1 MTYISQFFWENR
13 SICIIVPY
21 HVVCIAIHHCIILV
35 LYLKIPLLN
44 TLVALH
50 FAGAN
55 IPVEKD
61 DFQLDVSYYDF
72 DKTHNDFAHDSST
85 TVSKPKYVA
94 SPYGE
99 WLAVSDNPT
108 CDSFSDWF
116 RNVPNVNHM
125 VQSTVVLKYLATEQV
140 NR

>member
-1 MTYISQFFWENR
+1 ML
-13 SICIIVPY
+13 
-21 HVVCIAIHHCIILV
+21 LV
-35 LYLKIPLLN
+35 LHFKNLLFLN

-50 FAGAN
+50 FAVSAN

-61 DFQLDVSYYDF
+61 DYQLDVSYYDF
-72 DKTHNDFAHDSST
+72 DKTHNDFAQDSST
-85 TVSKPKYVA
+85 NVSKPVYVA

-116 RNVPNVNHM
+116 RSVPDVNHM
-125 VQSTVVLKYLATEQV
+125 VQSTVVLKYIATEQV